1 MATYNAPHSKVA
13 VEVPDELAERYE
25 AAGFV
30 KVQPA
35 KRETRKAADK
45 PAKG

>member
-30 KVQPA
+30 KVT
-35 KRETRKAADK
+35 KRTTRKATGKKD
-45 PAKG
+45 